1 MAGQLAPGDVVPG
14 GSVRK
19 MLGIPESASGPTA
32 AAAAAADGDP
42 ADPAGAEEAAMD
54 TDTRVS

>member
-32 AAAAAADGDP
+32 AAAAADADP
-42 ADPAGAEEAAMD
+42 ADATPGAEEAAMD